1 MLVNSNMSA
10 TLEERT
16 RERNGLGHAV
26 AIKDIRISTLEQ
38 QRTDDALKFSK
49 ERGKLMKLKEKFGL
63 FVQAAEEEKVKNET
77 TMEDKEKKI
86 SKLETELETTKQ
98 NLDATKE
105 DLETTKLE
113 LKVTK
118 HALESSKQDLAKKA
132 SDLEKVRIEK
142 AELEKNIKERSP
154 GPLLN
159 FYKTAADELNVARQ
173 TVKEQNLQIASLT
186 EKVPLLNGNLLTVTS
201 GQSYNG
207 STIVNY
213 DSRGVPD

>member
-1 MLVNSNMSA
+1 
-10 TLEERT
+10 
-16 RERNGLGHAV
+16 
-26 AIKDIRISTLEQ
+26 
-38 QRTDDALKFSK
+38 
-49 ERGKLMKLKEKFGL
+49 MKLKEEFGL